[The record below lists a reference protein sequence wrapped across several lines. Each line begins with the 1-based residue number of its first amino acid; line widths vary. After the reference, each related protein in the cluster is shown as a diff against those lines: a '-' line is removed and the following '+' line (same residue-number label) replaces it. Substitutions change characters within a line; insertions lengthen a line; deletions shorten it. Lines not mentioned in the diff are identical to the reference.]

1 MAAAEM
7 TGHDSSVVVVNASYF
22 VAAAAGGFAIGLGR
36 SATFLGA
43 TAVISDLTDPS
54 ERGAALGFND
64 LLVSQCSAVA
74 GLLGGL
80 VFEGAGFRILGFGVA
95 TLMLIVVLGVARL
108 REPSPVRVR
117 SG

>member
-1 MAAAEM
+1 
-7 TGHDSSVVVVNASYF
+7 
-22 VAAAAGGFAIGLGR
+22 
-36 SATFLGA
+36 
-43 TAVISDLTDPS
+43 VISDLTDPA

-64 LLVSQCSAVA
+64 LLVSLSSAAA

-95 TLMLIVVLGVARL
+95 TLVLIVVLGVARL
-108 REPSPVRVR
+108 REPSPVHVG